1 MKKKA
6 KVIPALEVA
15 FPASLPVMAG
25 YLFLG
30 MSYGI
35 LMNVSGFSFLWPMGM
50 ALTIYG
56 GSVEFLVANMLLGSF
71 HPLQTFLMA
80 FIVNARHLFYGLAM
94 LDKFRDTGRKKAY
107 LIFAMSDETF
117 AVNAATSLAR
127 GIDRG
132 WFYFWV
138 SLLDQIYW
146 VTGAALGGILG
157 SFIPF
162 DTKGLDFIM
171 TAMFVVIFLDNWMK
185 EERHVSS
192 ILGIGMTLIMLI
204 LFGSDK
210 FIIPAMIGILAVL
223 AIFRGKLDLPETEED
238 NGGVEG

>member
-94 LDKFRDTGRKKAY
+94 LDKFLRHKKKPRDWWTIPGFKTADSLSIFTFYKGG
-107 LIFAMSDETF
+107 LIDCCF
-117 AVNAATSLAR
+117 N
-127 GIDRG
+127 
-132 WFYFWV
+132 
-138 SLLDQIYW
+138 
-146 VTGAALGGILG
+146 
-157 SFIPF
+157 
-162 DTKGLDFIM
+162 
-171 TAMFVVIFLDNWMK
+171 
-185 EERHVSS
+185 
-192 ILGIGMTLIMLI
+192 
-204 LFGSDK
+204 
-210 FIIPAMIGILAVL
+210 
-223 AIFRGKLDLPETEED
+223 KL
-238 NGGVEG
+238 